1 MSKLRKIS
9 ICIVLFFCL
18 NSFIKAQQGI
28 LEKKIDISLGKYTEA
43 LLLKKISK
51 KTKYYFTYNTDI
63 VDSKIFKK
71 YEFHQLSVKQIL
83 DSVFKDTL
91 LVYKVIDNH
100 IVLYQKGKEI
110 KFASSKPKNNFVKGY
125 LVDNLNNKKIAF
137 ANIGIL
143 GKPVGTISN
152 MDGFFSMKIAPNQL
166 NDTIVISYIG
176 YKTYKA
182 SIQNLINE
190 TQVLTLEPHIVS
202 LQEIIVRNTEPQKI
216 VRSALEN
223 LREKYF
229 DKSYMLTAFYRENI
243 KTRKHSLIYSEAI
256 LEIYKKPFFTVNND
270 DIKLIKGRKNIN
282 LAKIDT
288 AIIKLKGGENS
299 VTDLDLIKFPIEFIN
314 VKGIDYYNYSIVD
327 IVLIN
332 NKPTYKIEFYSK
344 DSRYIY
350 EGVMYI
356 DLKKLILIEVDYSI
370 NKKIIRKKAR
380 LFIAKRSRGI
390 KLKPISAKY
399 KVSYKEINGKY
410 FLNHIKGDLGFKL
423 RIKKKFWSKN
433 FDISFE
439 LASSKVDTINLKK
452 IKRKDKLKKSEIFSD
467 RFFGYDKN
475 FWGENNIIVPEESLN
490 KALLR
495 IKSCLQKIDENE

>member
-9 ICIVLFFCL
+9 ICLVLFFCL
-18 NSFIKAQQGI
+18 SSFSEAQQSI
-28 LEKKIDISLGKYTEA
+28 LEKKIDIPLGKYTEA
-43 LLLKKISK
+43 LILKKISK
-51 KTKYYFTYNTDI
+51 KTKYYFTYNTDL
-63 VDSKIFKK
+63 VDNKVFKK
-71 YEFHQLSVKQIL
+71 HQYHHISIKNIL
-83 DSVFKDTL
+83 DSVFRDTL

-100 IVLYQKGKEI
+100 IVLYTKGEEL
-110 KFASSKPKNNFVKGY
+110 KFTSPKPKTIFAKGY
-125 LVDNLNNKKIAF
+125 LIDKSNRKKIAY

-152 MDGFFSMKIAPNQL
+152 MDGFFSIKIEPNQL
-166 NDTIVISYIG
+166 NDTLVISYIG

-182 SIQNLINE
+182 PIQNLIKK
-190 TQVLTLEPHIVS
+190 TQTLAIEPHIVS
-202 LQEIIVRNTEPQKI
+202 LQEIIVRNTEPRKI
-216 VRSALEN
+216 VRKALEN
-223 LREKYF
+223 LREKYY
-229 DKSYMLTAFYRENI
+229 DKPYMLTAFYRENI
-243 KTRKHSLIYSEAI
+243 KSKKHSLIYSEAI
-256 LEIYKKPFFTVNND
+256 LEIYKRPFYTVNND
-270 DIKLIKGRKNIN
+270 DIKLVKGRKNIN

-299 VTDLDLIKFPIEFIN
+299 VTDLDLIKFPIEFLDKQGIN
-314 VKGIDYYNYSIVD
+314 FYQYSLVD

-332 NKPTYKIEFYSK
+332 NKPTYKIEFYSTN
-344 DSRYIY
+344 SRFIY
-350 EGVMYI
+350 EGIMYI
-356 DLKKLILIEVDYSI
+356 DLKKLILIEADYAI
-370 NKKIIRKKAR
+370 NKKIIRRKAR
-380 LFIAKRSRGI
+380 LFLAKRTKGI

-423 RIKKKFWSKN
+423 KIKKKLWSKN

-439 LASSKVDTINLKK
+439 LASSKLDTVNLKK
-452 IKRKDKLKKSEIFSD
+452 IKRKEKLKKSEIFSD
-467 RFFGYDKN
+467 RFFGYDSH